1 MSPSK
6 PTQAAMRTAT
16 SIVETIA
23 AHFGEAPPSSMVA
36 YIASIVD
43 RQTGLRE
50 IVELLESIIAEAGD
64 LIESRS
70 PELVAQARAALRHYG
85 DEAARQAE

>member
-6 PTQAAMRTAT
+6 PTQAAMRTAA
-16 SIVETIA
+16 SIAKTIA

-85 DEAARQAE
+85 DEAHRQAE